1 MKKLDPNDTKP
12 PVYIHFHV
20 TQDML
25 RRIENLEKR
34 FKKSNQYWKRAPLA
48 RHLIDLG
55 LQCYEKNK

>member
-34 FKKSNQYWKRAPLA
+34 FKKSNQYW
-48 RHLIDLG
+48 
-55 LQCYEKNK
+55 